1 MVSTKLST
9 LYKNKINWNNGWNVE
24 MKSKWR
30 FGGVFKTHVPGCFFF
45 SRLCWV
51 SERPS
56 RRQVNKSKHISYPT
70 AHQHRMQQ
78 KGQAFKLKCLLILT
92 RSCNIAYVGGWVRM
106 IQLCS
111 ICNEMI
117 MIRKLKRDD
126 NNWWW
131 CWLIQLVMVHG
142 CSEGWS
148 IELTRSYLPRS
159 YCQWNE
165 IMFKWYHD
173 GED

>member
-51 SERPS
+51 SEKPS

-70 AHQHRMQQ
+70 AHQHRMKQ
-78 KGQAFKLKCLLILT
+78 KGQAFKLKWWYE
-92 RSCNIAYVGGWVRM
+92 NW
-106 IQLCS
+106 
-111 ICNEMI
+111 
-117 MIRKLKRDD
+117 KKDD

-131 CWLIQLVMVHG
+131 WWLIQLVMVHG

-165 IMFKWYHD
+165 IIFKWYHD
-173 GED
+173 EED

>member
-30 FGGVFKTHVPGCFFF
+30 FGGVFRTHVPGCFFF

-70 AHQHRMQQ
+70 AHQHRMKQ
-78 KGQAFKLKCLLILT
+78 KGQAFKLKWWYE
-92 RSCNIAYVGGWVRM
+92 NW
-106 IQLCS
+106 
-111 ICNEMI
+111 
-117 MIRKLKRDD
+117 KKDD

-131 CWLIQLVMVHG
+131 WWLIQLVMVHG

-165 IMFKWYHD
+165 IIFKWYHD
-173 GED
+173 EED